1 MDFPDH
7 PIFLDLQSRKLL
19 CGFIIRYDGLSWNLW
34 YNIYSDFRNFTISEF
49 VMLLKVRKNAQITL
63 PVGVRKAVHL
73 EDGDILDCEIHDG
86 QIVLTP
92 KKLIDKR
99 DAWFWSPGWQ
109 KAEADVQKDID
120 SGNVEEFDSVDSL
133 LDSLKGE

>member
-1 MDFPDH
+1 
-7 PIFLDLQSRKLL
+7 
-19 CGFIIRYDGLSWNLW
+19 
-34 YNIYSDFRNFTISEF
+34 
-49 VMLLKVRKNAQITL
+49 MLLKVRKNAQITL

-120 SGNVEEFDSVDSL
+120 SGNVEEFDSVDGL